1 MDLRVFFFH
10 MKANG
15 VKFVL
20 LTKFKKK
27 KVKIKNPTLK
37 LTGKEEKMSKVT
49 IITLIYNIFG
59 IIIFNLKKMLLYS

>member
-27 KVKIKNPTLK
+27 KSKNKKPYLK
-37 LTGKEEKMSKVT
+37 VDRKRRENEQGHHN
-49 IITLIYNIFG
+49 NIN
-59 IIIFNLKKMLLYS
+59 I

>member
-1 MDLRVFFFH
+1 MDLRLFFIFFSH

-27 KVKIKNPTLK
+27 KSKNKKPYLK
-37 LTGKEEKMSKVT
+37 VDRKRRENEQGHHN
-49 IITLIYNIFG
+49 NIN
-59 IIIFNLKKMLLYS
+59 I